1 MLFVDLLRSFI
12 LGVFCAIVKIAIRIL
27 LLLGLD
33 HALDAGAGPGVD
45 DVVPVPGGA
54 RGQFDVAFDQKDT
67 GIANFSGSMLV

>member
-1 MLFVDLLRSFI
+1 
-12 LGVFCAIVKIAIRIL
+12 

-33 HALDAGAGPGVD
+33 HALDAGSGPGVD

-54 RGQFDVAFDQKDT
+54 RRQFDVAFDQKDT